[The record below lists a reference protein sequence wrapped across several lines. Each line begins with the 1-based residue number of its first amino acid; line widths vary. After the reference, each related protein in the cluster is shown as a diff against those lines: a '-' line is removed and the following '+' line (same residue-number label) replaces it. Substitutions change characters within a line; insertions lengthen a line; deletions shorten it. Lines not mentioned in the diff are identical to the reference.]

1 MLTLYE
7 IRVLSIIMMIGSFI
21 IALISLKLGST
32 RKDAS
37 LYPFM
42 AAAFTG
48 LTCIPYASYIAGAC
62 CLVTTIAG
70 VSLYRD
76 E

>member
-1 MLTLYE
+1 
-7 IRVLSIIMMIGSFI
+7 MMIGSFI

-37 LYPFM
+37 LYPFI
-42 AAAFTG
+42 AAAFSG
-48 LTCIPYASYIAGAC
+48 FTCIPYASYIAGAC
-62 CLVTTIAG
+62 FLVNTIVG
-70 VSLYRD
+70 VALYRD